1 MIEYYIVNKT
11 ILLTKRASLLDLAR
25 KTLFLKYSV
34 SVRADAKNVLKE
46 RANKSVKTG
55 QGKKQGR
62 VKVMTCRIER

>member
-1 MIEYYIVNKT
+1 MPFMKNIFFK
-11 ILLTKRASLLDLAR
+11 
-25 KTLFLKYSV
+25 V
-34 SVRADAKNVLKE
+34 SVRADAKTVLKE